1 MVETGKQ
8 DVLQFNKNSGLTPR
22 RQWGFAPLNLVY
34 SAAPC
39 GYYAQAVSRFPC
51 GDAPRLTG
59 SPSPRTRTVN
69 AKRWDVVRSIA
80 WAARFRRLAR
90 GFERS
95 PEILAGVRCPAFA
108 ILILRQFFKSIAHVP

>member
-1 MVETGKQ
+1 MGIRSAK
-8 DVLQFNKNSGLTPR
+8 
-22 RQWGFAPLNLVY
+22 LVY

-39 GYYAQAVSRFPC
+39 GYYAQAVSRFPY
-51 GDAPRLTG
+51 GDASRLTE
-59 SPSPRTRTVN
+59 SPSPRSRTVN
-69 AKRWDVVRSIA
+69 AKRWVVARSFA

-108 ILILRQFFKSIAHVP
+108 ILILRQFFKSRSASK